1 MAKCNF
7 CRKTIEPGTGMM
19 FIKNDGSIFN
29 FCSMKC
35 KKSLMDLKRDPASTP
50 WTQKSRKKK
59 KGGKK

>member
-7 CRKTIEPGTGMM
+7 CRNVIESGTGTM
-19 FIKNDGSIFN
+19 FIKNDGTIFN

-35 KKSLMDLKRDPASTP
+35 KKNLMKLKRDASKLK
-50 WTQKSRKKK
+50 WTKAYKKQ